1 MIEMHSYNEA
11 SFCNDSDFR
20 MMISSLMTDAFIN
33 AIIKYVTL
41 CRPNQRRR
49 FWRSQYDASD
59 FDSS

>member
-49 FWRSQYDASD
+49 F
-59 FDSS
+59 